1 MAGEVKYLVIVG
13 DGMADYPVE
22 GLKGRTPLMVA
33 KTPHMDW
40 LARHGEI
47 GLVRTIPDGFN
58 PGSEIANLSIFGYD
72 PIHYYTGRGP
82 LEAASLGVKLQ
93 PDDIAF
99 RCNLITVQFK
109 GTKIFMEDFSA
120 GHITNDEAREIII
133 DLNKSM
139 GTNDIQFYPGVSY
152 RHLMVLKDGA
162 AKYSNLE
169 KIELTPPHDIIG
181 KEISPFLPEIHG
193 RGGEDQILFLMNES
207 QRLLKD
213 HPVNFAREAKG
224 LKPANSIWLWGQGR
238 SPRMI
243 TLKERF
249 GVEGYV
255 ISAVHLLKGIGIL
268 AGLEALEVPGAT
280 GYFDT
285 NYDGKAQ
292 YALRGLKEK
301 DFVYVHVEAPDEAG
315 HMGDLRL
322 KIEAIEAFDE
332 KIVGAI
338 LKGMSDFKSYK
349 ILVLPD
355 HPTPLSVR
363 THTADPVPYV
373 IYPVRIPRHFGRRR
387 REKSSFLIDPVRKHL
402 SNGVEG
408 GVQNSLF
415 SNGVYSTEGRGKDA
429 SIEGFDEVSAKRS
442 GIFIEKGFELIE
454 RFFG

>member
-1 MAGEVKYLVIVG
+1 MKYVVIVG

-22 GLKGRTPLMVA
+22 DLNGKTPLMVA
-33 KTPHMDW
+33 ETPHMDW

-47 GLVRTIPDGFN
+47 GMVRTVPEGFN

-72 PIHYYTGRGP
+72 PIRYYTGRGP
-82 LEAASLGVKLQ
+82 LEAASLGIKLR

-99 RCNLITVQFK
+99 RCNLVTLKVD
-109 GTKIFMEDFSA
+109 GTGTIMEDFSA

-133 DLNKSM
+133 DLNREI
-139 GTNDIQFYPGVSY
+139 GTKDIQFYPGVSY
-152 RHLMVLKDGA
+152 RHLMVFKGGA
-162 AKYSNLE
+162 SKYSNLE
-169 KIELTPPHDIIG
+169 KLKLIPPHDITG
-181 KEISPFLPEIHG
+181 RLISPFLPEING
-193 RGGEDQILFLMNES
+193 KGGEDRILFLINES
-207 QRLLKD
+207 QRFLKN
-213 HPVNFAREAKG
+213 HPVNIARSAKG

-238 SPRMI
+238 SPQMI
-243 TLKERF
+243 TLKRRF
-249 GVEGYV
+249 GIEGYV

-268 AGLEALEVPGAT
+268 AGLEVLEVPGAT

-322 KIEAIEAFDE
+322 KIKAIETFDE

-338 LKGMSDFKSYK
+338 LKGMENFERYR

-355 HPTPLSVR
+355 HPTPLSIR
-363 THTADPVPYV
+363 THAADPVPYV
-373 IYPVRIPRHFGRRR
+373 IYPIR
-387 REKSSFLIDPVRKHL
+387 
-402 SNGVEG
+402 N
-408 GVQNSLF
+408 GVQNPVS
-415 SNGVYSTEGRGKDA
+415 SDRAASKEGDREA
-429 SIEGFDEVSAKRS
+429 SAEGFDEVSAKGS

-454 RFFG
+454 RFLAPSYSC